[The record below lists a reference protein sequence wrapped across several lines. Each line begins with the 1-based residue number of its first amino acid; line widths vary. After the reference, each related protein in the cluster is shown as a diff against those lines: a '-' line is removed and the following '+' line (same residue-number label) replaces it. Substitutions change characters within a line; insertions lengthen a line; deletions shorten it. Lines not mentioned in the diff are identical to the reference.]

1 MFSKEVGFVSIPVKR
16 STSFQLL
23 RRFPGPRTAAV
34 DLTASGVALA
44 LSSQYLEILLTMP
57 TNDKFDGAGRR
68 EARRS
73 ADDADDIMSAISV
86 PIACSQVRARFDL
99 VVWL

>member
-23 RRFPGPRTAAV
+23 RRFPGSQTATV

-44 LSSQYLEILLTMP
+44 LSSQYLEILPTMP
-57 TNDKFDGAGRR
+57 TNDSSTALDGGKPG
-68 EARRS
+68 EAPLMPMTS
-73 ADDADDIMSAISV
+73 
-86 PIACSQVRARFDL
+86 
-99 VVWL
+99 